1 MTDLLLSPSLL
12 LTVLMVLIFTAL
24 FHLWK
29 GRTLKDLG
37 IYFLAAFLGFLVG
50 QVVGLIT
57 PWHALVIG
65 QVNMLEGL
73 VFSIVALFIAD
84 RLKL

>member
-1 MTDLLLSPSLL
+1 MMDLLLAPALL
-12 LTVLMVLIFTAL
+12 LTVLVVLIYTTL
-24 FHLWK
+24 FHLWR

-57 PWHALVIG
+57 PWKTLVIG
-65 QVNMLEGL
+65 QVNLLEGT